1 MLYSA
6 KCDDSWRH
14 VAAVSLMSGSAEQMT
29 ETRWEPPVNLSAIPL
44 SRTNFGQMAR
54 LALGGTTAI
63 GDTRIRHI
71 SEISALKY
79 ADDPCKF

>member
-29 ETRWEPPVNLSAIPL
+29 ETRGELPVNLSAIAL

-54 LALGGTTAI
+54 LALRWHNNHG
-63 GDTRIRHI
+63 RNENSPR
-71 SEISALKY
+71 L
-79 ADDPCKF
+79 